1 MEDTLDDDNFENMES
16 SPTHHRKVEAPT
28 APPNFKSSYVTTDD
42 SRMFANRRDPGALQD
57 AEDQPDEER
66 EETDEHVT
74 PKQLTLHGKS
84 PSAQPTS

>member
-16 SPTHHRKVEAPT
+16 SPTHSKVEAPT

-42 SRMFANRRDPGALQD
+42 SRLFANRMDPGALQD

-74 PKQLTLHGKS
+74 P
-84 PSAQPTS
+84 